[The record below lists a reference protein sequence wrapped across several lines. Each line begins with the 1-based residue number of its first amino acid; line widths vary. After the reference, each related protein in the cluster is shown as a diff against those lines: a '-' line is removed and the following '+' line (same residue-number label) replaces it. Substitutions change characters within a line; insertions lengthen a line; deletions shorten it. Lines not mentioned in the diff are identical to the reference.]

1 MIVKESDCVGCQLP
15 CIHKSCPHYEVF
27 VFYCDKCKDPV
38 EDLWEFDGEQLCAD
52 CIFDSLDKVTIDD
65 YY

>member
-1 MIVKESDCVGCQLP
+1 MIVKESDCAGCQLP
-15 CIHKSCPHYEVF
+15 CLYEACPHYEVI
-27 VFYCDKCKDPV
+27 VLYCDKCNCEV

-52 CIFDSLDKVTIDD
+52 CIFDSLDKVTLDD